1 MKILNTKFGRQAI
14 AAALILSAM
23 ASMSLGAFAAEPSA
37 ETAADEAVVAGYL
50 PPQDESIMT
59 QGDIALH
66 SSDAQTTA
74 ERDPNYGGYAAPVED
89 PIQGNVMMIAE
100 TGDAQTSE
108 STIASNPAYSARY
121 TVKGLLGKQ
130 VLYTASVKD
139 QVLTLSVPEDV
150 ATFRATVGEMR
161 KLMDN
166 GVRTVVLTTNKAS
179 TTLNLSL
186 LCEGQR
192 DTTKVTLRHI
202 GSSAVLH
209 VGLRCRRDL
218 LVGRDSNYGG
228 YASPVENPIQGNVM
242 MISDETPLPSDT
254 PVEKSEARYTVKGL
268 LGKQVLYTARQEGRV
283 LTLDVPDDNATFRT
297 TILDMQTLMNQGV
310 STLVLKTDKTSTT
323 LNLTLLCQ
331 GQKPGTRVTLRH
343 LGSSAHLT
351 VGFRGRRDLI
361 VGR

>member
-1 MKILNTKFGRQAI
+1 MRLLNKNTARRAAA
-14 AAALILSAM
+14 AAALLTMTAAM
-23 ASMSLGAFAAEPSA
+23 SVGAFAADD
-37 ETAADEAVVAGYL
+37 TVVAGYL
-50 PPQDESIMT
+50 PPQAESVMT

-66 SSDAQTTA
+66 SD
-74 ERDPNYGGYAAPVED
+74 
-89 PIQGNVMMIAE
+89 
-100 TGDAQTSE
+100 
-108 STIASNPAYSARY
+108 
-121 TVKGLLGKQ
+121 
-130 VLYTASVKD
+130 
-139 QVLTLSVPEDV
+139 VP
-150 ATFRATVGEMR
+150 VGEV
-161 KLMDN
+161 DP
-166 GVRTVVLTTNKAS
+166 
-179 TTLNLSL
+179 
-186 LCEGQR
+186 
-192 DTTKVTLRHI
+192 
-202 GSSAVLH
+202 
-209 VGLRCRRDL
+209 
-218 LVGRDSNYGG
+218 NYGG

-254 PVEKSEARYTVKGL
+254 LVEKSEARYTVKGL

-331 GQKPGTRVTLRH
+331 GQKSGTRVTLRH

>member
-50 PPQDESIMT
+50 PPQDESTMT

-130 VLYTASVKD
+130 VLYTAR
-139 QVLTLSVPEDV
+139 QEGNVLTLDFPENV
-150 ATFRATVGEMR
+150 ATFRATILDMQT
-161 KLMDN
+161 LMND
-166 GVRTVVLTTNKAS
+166 GVSTVVLQTNKTS

-186 LCEGQR
+186 LCDGYSAN
-192 DTTKVTLRHI
+192 DKVVLRHI
-202 GSSAVLH
+202 GSRACLTVKGRS
-209 VGLRCRRDL
+209 RRDL
-218 LVGRDSNYGG
+218 LIGR
-228 YASPVENPIQGNVM
+228 
-242 MISDETPLPSDT
+242 
-254 PVEKSEARYTVKGL
+254 
-268 LGKQVLYTARQEGRV
+268 
-283 LTLDVPDDNATFRT
+283 
-297 TILDMQTLMNQGV
+297 
-310 STLVLKTDKTSTT
+310 
-323 LNLTLLCQ
+323 
-331 GQKPGTRVTLRH
+331 
-343 LGSSAHLT
+343 
-351 VGFRGRRDLI
+351 
-361 VGR
+361 